1 MGAFAVALVAQ
12 RARADDTH
20 YQDYIVGGRAVGL
33 GGAFVSIAD
42 DPSGFYYNPAGVADA
57 RQSSLQLST
66 SLYGFERGSVSHP
79 PALPVTGLENL
90 DVQFTDLIIVP
101 ASAGFVKTFG
111 RPGADGLPEQ
121 AYGVSVV
128 VPSFRNYAS
137 SRPADERADDPTT
150 FLVEEVPTYQ
160 RRVTDRTLWS
170 GIGYG
175 RRFGQRLR
183 LGFSAY
189 YVLRSMVDVED
200 VTASARIP
208 GTDSQLFRTASNDIS
223 LINGNVVLIFGAKV
237 RWDEHWSF
245 GGAAQLPSIGVHAQS
260 HLRFSRA
267 EAVPPC
273 DVSPECDTEPIL
285 QDGPSARLTNV
296 ALDGRS
302 QTRYAPTV
310 RLGAS
315 YSQTR
320 KFTLSADASYYF
332 PVDYALIS
340 SEELTTS
347 LRQRLP
353 FTPEVHRRAVANFNA
368 GGEFLIVPEVSI
380 AGGIFTDFSSSPKIP
395 VTPLLDQPPRVN
407 LMGLTMALGY
417 FGQHTL
423 SRLGV
428 VYSFGSG
435 RDVIPASDVDRLLED
450 RQAFKRVDYFQ
461 SFFYVFLSS
470 TFRY

>member
-1 MGAFAVALVAQ
+1 MSVLTGVQPAW
-12 RARADDTH
+12 ADDTH
-20 YQDYIVGGRAVGL
+20 YQDYVVGGRAVGL

-42 DPSGFYYNPAGVADA
+42 DASGFYYNPAGVADS
-57 RQSSLQLST
+57 RQSSVQLST

-111 RPGADGLPEQ
+111 APGDDGLPVQ

-128 VPSFRNYAS
+128 VPSFRNYS
-137 SRPADERADDPTT
+137 SARPPDERADDESTT
-150 FLVEEVPTYQ
+150 LLIEEAPTYQ

-175 RRFGQRLR
+175 RRVGARLR
-183 LGFSAY
+183 LGVSAY

-200 VTASARIP
+200 VTASARIA
-208 GTDSQLFRTASNDIS
+208 GTDSQLFRTASNDIA
-223 LINGNVVLIFGAKV
+223 LINGSAVVILGAKV

-245 GGAAQLPSIGVHAQS
+245 GGAAQLPSVGVHAQS
-260 HLRFSRA
+260 RLRFSRA

-273 DVSPECDTEPIL
+273 DVGPECDTVPIL
-285 QDGPSARLTNV
+285 QEGPSARLTTV

-310 RLGAS
+310 RVGAS
-315 YSQTR
+315 YAERR
-320 KFTLSADASYYF
+320 KFTLSADLSYHF

-340 SEELTTS
+340 SPELTSS

-353 FTPEVHRRAVANFNA
+353 FTPEVHRRAVVNFNA
-368 GGEFLIVPEVSI
+368 GGEFLIIPEVSV
-380 AGGIFTDFSSSPKIP
+380 AGGIFTNFSSSPKIP
-395 VTPLLDQPPRVN
+395 ATPLADQPPRVD
-407 LMGLTMALGY
+407 LVGMTMALGY

-435 RDVIPASDVDRLLED
+435 GDVIPASDIDRLLDD